1 MAIPTLT
8 WNIPTSP
15 AVLLLAINCSNHAP
29 AIEESRLLKLFSL
42 LNFPLRHRLDELR
55 PRLYRLAY
63 SWCHDAALADDLA
76 QEALIKALA
85 RSDQLRDV
93 QALESWLF
101 SILNNCWRDHL
112 RARREFVDVDDLD
125 DAIFDESPSQE
136 QRYASRQ
143 TIQRVRLAIAG
154 LPLGQRQVVTLVDIE
169 ECSYAQVARI
179 LDVPVGTVMSRLS
192 RARQALKQHFMAEQA
207 ASDQAIRKQTTIR
220 RIK

>member
-1 MAIPTLT
+1 
-8 WNIPTSP
+8 
-15 AVLLLAINCSNHAP
+15 
-29 AIEESRLLKLFSL
+29 LLKLFSL
-42 LNFPLRHRLDELR
+42 LNFPLRRRLEELR

-76 QEALIKALA
+76 QDALIKALA
-85 RSDQLRDV
+85 RSEQLRDV

-112 RARREFVDVDDLD
+112 RARREFTDVDELD
-125 DAIFDESPSQE
+125 DAIVDDTPSPE

-169 ECSYAQVARI
+169 ECGYAEVAAI
-179 LDVPVGTVMSRLS
+179 LGVPVGTVMSRLA
-192 RARQALKQHFMAEQA
+192 RARQALRLYFMTEQTQSERPIA
-207 ASDQAIRKQTTIR
+207 ADRTAIRRVK
-220 RIK
+220 

>member
-1 MAIPTLT
+1 M
-8 WNIPTSP
+8 
-15 AVLLLAINCSNHAP
+15 
-29 AIEESRLLKLFSL
+29 LKLFSL
-42 LNFPLRHRLDELR
+42 FNFPLRRRLDELR

-76 QEALIKALA
+76 QDALIKALA
-85 RSDQLRDV
+85 RSDQLRDA

-112 RARREFVDVDDLD
+112 RSRREFTDVDDLD
-125 DAIFDESPSQE
+125 EAIVDEAPSPE

-169 ECSYAQVARI
+169 ECGYAEVAAI
-179 LDVPVGTVMSRLS
+179 LGVPVGTVMSRLA
-192 RARQALKQHFMAEQA
+192 RARQALKQHFMAEQTQDKPPLA
-207 ASDQAIRKQTTIR
+207 DHRAAIRRVK
-220 RIK
+220 

>member
-1 MAIPTLT
+1 LRFGRADQNSAT
-8 WNIPTSP
+8 
-15 AVLLLAINCSNHAP
+15 
-29 AIEESRLLKLFSL
+29 EESCLLKLFSL
-42 LNFPLRHRLDELR
+42 LNFPLRRRLEELR

-76 QEALIKALA
+76 QDALIKALA
-85 RSDQLRDV
+85 RSEQLRDA

-112 RARREFVDVDDLD
+112 RARREFTDVDDLD
-125 DAIFDESPSQE
+125 DAIVDDAPSPE

-169 ECSYAQVARI
+169 ECGYAEVAAI
-179 LDVPVGTVMSRLS
+179 LGVPVGTVMSRLA
-192 RARQALKQHFMAEQA
+192 RARLALRRHFMTEQTQSERPITA
-207 ASDQAIRKQTTIR
+207 DRAAIRRVK
-220 RIK
+220 